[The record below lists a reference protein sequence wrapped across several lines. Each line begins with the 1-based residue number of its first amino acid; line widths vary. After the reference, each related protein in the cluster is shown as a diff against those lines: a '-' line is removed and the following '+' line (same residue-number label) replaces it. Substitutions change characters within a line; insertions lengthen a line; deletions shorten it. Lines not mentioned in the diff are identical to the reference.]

1 MQPEYF
7 VGIDAGGTQC
17 RARLTDNQGNVLAH
31 SITGSANIFS
41 DFRGA
46 IAAALSAVENCFNIA
61 ELPADSHQKTSAAFG
76 FAGANV
82 TRIRQQALDWPMPF
96 LQRHIASDVEIACL
110 GAHAGGPGAV
120 LIVGTGSQG
129 TAYDGQHFHSIGG
142 WGFALS
148 DGGSGAQLGRSALRL
163 ALRCHEG
170 LSAPSPLTDNIMAHF
185 DNSPENML
193 QWTLSATPAQW
204 GTFSPCVF
212 EHAARQDSNALAL
225 VYRLAAD
232 IGQHLSFLVNSSQAK
247 VCLMGGIARPV
258 TPYLS
263 PTLQQQL
270 VAPQGDALQG
280 ALLLAAH
287 NQTLVV
293 NSTQRH
299 PDKKDDRLKL

>member
-17 RARLTDNQGNVLAH
+17 RARLTDHQGNVLAH
-31 SITGSANIFS
+31 SSTGSANIFS
-41 DFRGA
+41 DFKGA
-46 IAAALSAVENCFNIA
+46 IDAALSAVENCFSIA
-61 ELPADSHQKTSAAFG
+61 ELPAGSYQKTAAAFG

-96 LQRHIASDVEIACL
+96 LQRDIASDVEIACL
-110 GAHAGGPGAV
+110 GAHAGQPGAV

-129 TAYDGQHFHSIGG
+129 TAYDGQHFHSVGG

-170 LSAPSPLTDNIMAHF
+170 LSAPSPLTDIVMAYF

-193 QWTLSATPAQW
+193 QWTLTATPAQW
-204 GTFSPCVF
+204 GTFAPWVF
-212 EHAARQDSNALAL
+212 EHAARQDSNALSL
-225 VYRLAAD
+225 VHRLAAD
-232 IGQHLSFLVNSSQAK
+232 IGQHLSFLVNTSQAK
-247 VCLMGGIARPV
+247 VCLMGGIAQPV

-263 PTLQQQL
+263 PKLQQQL

-287 NQTLVV
+287 HQTLVL
-293 NSTQRH
+293 NSTQR
-299 PDKKDDRLKL
+299 PPYTKDDRLKL

>member
-17 RARLTDNQGNVLAH
+17 RARLTDAKGNVLAN
-31 SITGSANIFS
+31 SSTGAANIFS

-46 IAAALSAVENCFNIA
+46 IAAALHAVENCYRLA
-61 ELPADSHQKTSAAFG
+61 ELPADSCQKTSAAFG

-96 LQRHIASDVEIACL
+96 LQRSVASDVEIACL
-110 GAHAGGPGAV
+110 GAHAGKPGAV

-129 TAYDGQHFHSIGG
+129 TAYDGQRFHSVGG

-170 LSAPSPLTDNIMAHF
+170 LSVPSPLTDILMAHF
-185 DNSPENML
+185 NHCPEAML

-204 GTFSPCVF
+204 GAFSPCVF
-212 EHAARQDSNALAL
+212 EHAARSDSNGLRL
-225 VYRLAAD
+225 VNTLAAD
-232 IGQHLSFLVNSSQAK
+232 IGQHLSFLVNYSQAK
-247 VCLMGGIARPV
+247 VCLMGGIAKPV

-263 PTLQQQL
+263 PELQQQL
-270 VAPQGDALQG
+270 VVPHGDALQG

-287 NQTLVV
+287 NQTLML
-293 NSTQRH
+293 NSTKRF
-299 PDKKDDRLKL
+299 PDKQDNHLKL